1 MKPKA
6 IFWAVLLTPAILF
19 PAPHV
24 RAAEGIISRVPDSTN
39 SYCHL
44 KFPAIREDTLFTGRP
59 RLTDPREG
67 DIIDFYGPC
76 DYDPLG
82 KDSIRRQQHEY
93 RMRMQ
98 REYGRD

>member
-6 IFWAVLLTPAILF
+6 IVGAIFFTAVVLF
-19 PAPHV
+19 PASHLRP
-24 RAAEGIISRVPDSTN
+24 AEGIISRFPDSTN

-59 RLTDPREG
+59 TLTDPREG

-82 KDSIRRQQHEY
+82 KDSIQRQQHEY
-93 RMRMQ
+93 RLRMQ